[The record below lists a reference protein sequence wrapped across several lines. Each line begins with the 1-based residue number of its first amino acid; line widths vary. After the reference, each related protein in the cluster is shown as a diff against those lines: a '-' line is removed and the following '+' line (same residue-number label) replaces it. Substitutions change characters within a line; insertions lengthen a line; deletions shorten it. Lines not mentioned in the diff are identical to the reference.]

1 MSTISIYGNPLS
13 FLPKPQARAGFL
25 SRVASGIPLYS
36 SALRIRTRKRWSQRS
51 PTRLRLA
58 AARTYRD
65 LTARG
70 MPHEAA
76 VEAVFDRHLNA
87 R

>member
-25 SRVASGIPLYS
+25 SRVASGIPLYWR
-36 SALRIRTRKRWSQRS
+36 ALCDG
-51 PTRLRLA
+51 LA